1 MQNLYVLLPYSS
13 DWEDIVII
21 LTEIEAIKAS
31 IKYPKRRVE
40 IFEKTE
46 EGYIPTYNYYREGQ
60 LIKNMDEE

>member
-31 IKYPKRRVE
+31 IKYPVWKSSGKRERD
-40 IFEKTE
+40 
-46 EGYIPTYNYYREGQ
+46 TYLHIIIRQ
-60 LIKNMDEE
+60 LIKNM